1 MPFCHLDLIMIPAA
15 LPSDPDEHASFC
27 QLVTDLLANPKTK
40 TGAYRHN
47 GVPLVHHAVRTRNL
61 PVLQLLGR
69 GGVDLNKPFRD
80 VVDGTPAAFTLTAL
94 EEAVLREDIGL
105 VTALFE
111 AGLDPMVLNEQ
122 EINKRPYRALL
133 RMGKQPS
140 VEMVDTLLDILA
152 GADEL
157 EALEMTCALVLG
169 FFRWKCPYVD
179 LVEHLLARI
188 KEEWVRT
195 PIATAALTRLG
206 STLASHKHA
215 SIHRFVPILLAA
227 GATVEPEVLMHVVER
242 IRPSASRA
250 KTLDLLLAAG
260 GDPHEGVMPYSG
272 RPWTTPCLAA
282 IVNGDE
288 VAIERFI
295 GTGEQGKAS
304 LRVLRQQFDENIGG
318 WMAWFNQL
326 GPGWVSQ
333 AGRQAYLGVRR
344 RFVALEVEELA
355 VVVDAA
361 LAEAKGAAA
370 PEPAR
375 VRARL

>member
-1 MPFCHLDLIMIPAA
+1 MPFCHLDLITIPAEI
-15 LPSDPDEHASFC
+15 PSDPDERASFC
-27 QLVTDLLANPKTK
+27 QLVNDLLANPKAKPGT
-40 TGAYRHN
+40 YRHH

-61 PVLQLLGR
+61 AALQLLGR

-80 VVDGTPAAFTLTAL
+80 VVDGPPAAFTLTAL
-94 EEAVLREDIGL
+94 EEAMLREDIGL

-122 EINKRPYRALL
+122 EINKRPYRTLL
-133 RMGKQPS
+133 RMGKEPS
-140 VEMVDTLLDILA
+140 VEMVDTLLDTLA
-152 GADEL
+152 GAAEL
-157 EALEMTCALVLG
+157 QALEMTRAMVLG
-169 FFRWKCPYVD
+169 FFRWKLPYVD

-188 KEEWVRT
+188 KWEWVRT

-206 STLASHKHA
+206 DTLVSHKHVT
-215 SIHRFVPILLAA
+215 IHRFVPILLAA
-227 GATVEPEVLMHVVER
+227 GAEVDPEVLVDVVDR
-242 IRPSASRA
+242 IRPNAARA

-260 GDPHEGVMPYSG
+260 ADPHEGVTPYSG
-272 RPWTTPCLAA
+272 PPWTTACLTA
-282 IVNGDE
+282 IVKGDE
-288 VAIERFI
+288 VAIDRFI

-304 LRVLRQQFDENIGG
+304 LQILREQFDDNTGG
-318 WMAWFNQL
+318 WMAWFNR
-326 GPGWVSQ
+326 PSGWVTQ

-344 RFVALEVEELA
+344 RFIALEVEELA
-355 VVVDAA
+355 VVADAA